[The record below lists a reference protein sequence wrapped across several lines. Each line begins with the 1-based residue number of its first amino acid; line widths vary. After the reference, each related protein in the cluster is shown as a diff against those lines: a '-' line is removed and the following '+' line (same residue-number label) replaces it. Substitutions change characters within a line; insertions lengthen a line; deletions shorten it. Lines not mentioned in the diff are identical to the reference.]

1 MGNCFSADASESPE
15 ARQNRAIDKT
25 IKDDEKRMSREIKVL
40 LLGAGESGKSTLLK
54 TMRIIH
60 EIPFT
65 AAERENF
72 RRLVFVNLV
81 QSMKAVLDA
90 MEDWGGEF
98 EHPQYQRYL
107 HLFLSYPDIAE
118 EEPFPAAYYEPLM
131 LLWNDQ
137 GVQEAYKRGNE
148 AAVPENMAYFYAD
161 LDRFFHPKYVPSDA
175 DILRCRHKTTGIIE
189 TTFPIDDR
197 MYRIFDVGGQR
208 SERKK
213 WIHCFEGVTAVLFL
227 VALSGYDCCLVEDKD
242 SNQMQEAL
250 MLFDS
255 ICNSK
260 WFLRTSMILFLNKV
274 DIFRTKINH
283 SSIKHYFP
291 DYNGD
296 ETDFNAARNYFKQ
309 RFCRLNRSPNKEIYP
324 SFTNAT
330 DPTLLKTVMASI
342 TDIILCHSTHTH
354 LLVLRLTST
363 AQILC
368 KI

>member
-1 MGNCFSADASESPE
+1 MGNCFSSDSSESPE
-15 ARQNRAIDKT
+15 AKKSKGIDKH
-25 IKDDEKRMSREIKVL
+25 IKDEEKRLAREIKVL
-40 LLGAGESGKSTLLK
+40 LLGAGESGKSTILK

-65 AAERENF
+65 NTEREHF

-81 QSMKAVLDA
+81 QSMKA
-90 MEDWGGEF
+90 
-98 EHPQYQRYL
+98 RYL
-107 HLFLSYPDIAE
+107 HLFISYPDIAE
-118 EEPFPAAYYEPLM
+118 EQTFPMDYYEPLM
-131 LLWNDQ
+131 LLWNDK
-137 GVQEAYKRGNE
+137 GVQAAYSRGNE
-148 AAVPENMAYFYAD
+148 AAVPENFYAD
-161 LDRFFHPKYVPSDA
+161 LDRFFHPKYTPSDA

-189 TTFPIDDR
+189 TTFPIEDR

-227 VALSGYDCCLVEDKD
+227 VALSGYDSCLVEDKD

-274 DIFRTKINH
+274 DIFRTKIMH

-291 DYNGD
+291 DYAGD

-309 RFCRLNRSPNKEIYP
+309 RFCRLNRSPSKEIYP

-330 DPTLLKTVMASI
+330 DPTLLKTVMTSI
-342 TDIILCHSTHTH
+342 TDIIL
-354 LLVLRLTST
+354 
-363 AQILC
+363 
-368 KI
+368 